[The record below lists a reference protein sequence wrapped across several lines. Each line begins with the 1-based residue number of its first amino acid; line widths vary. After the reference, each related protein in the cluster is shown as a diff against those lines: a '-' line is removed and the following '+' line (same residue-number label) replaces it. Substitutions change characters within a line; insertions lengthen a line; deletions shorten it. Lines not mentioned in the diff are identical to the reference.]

1 MLMLRNLVT
10 SLFEHEQIKTTLPKA
25 RDTARLA
32 EKIITMGKKGDN
44 GSYNRASSFLLKPLA
59 LTKLFETF
67 SQRYADRPG
76 GYTRIH
82 KFGNRPGDNAPHAIL
97 ELVDSPRDL
106 RWELTSRAIGWEI
119 LKDKLKNKKPEA
131 IINAG
136 AQQTLD
142 VVKVERDMQFNERG
156 ILRPKTRWALQ
167 KILKFRNKEA
177 ISDLSEKATEY
188 VDELLAT
195 PLAFRSIHEEML
207 ANNIHAQPPRRK
219 AGQKLF
225 KDTQPALVVAQGRLA
240 APNTSNTTSP
250 PKSHNKLKRRG
261 PVFSFENAL
270 TRDFQH
276 T

>member
-1 MLMLRNLVT
+1 LRNLVT

-32 EKIITMGKKGDN
+32 EKIITLGKKGGN
-44 GSYNRASSFLLKPLA
+44 GSYTRASAFLLKPTA
-59 LTKLFETF
+59 LTKLFQTF
-67 SQRYADRPG
+67 AQRYADRPG

-106 RWELTSRAIGWEI
+106 RWELTSRAVGWEI
-119 LKDKLKNKKPEA
+119 LKDKLKNKRPEA

-142 VVKVERDMQFNERG
+142 VVNVEKDMQFKERG
-156 ILRPKTRWALQ
+156 VLRPKTRWTLQ
-167 KILKFRNKEA
+167 KVLRFRAKGA
-177 ISDLSEKATEY
+177 ISDLSNKATEY

-195 PLAFRSIHEEML
+195 PLAFRTIHDEML
-207 ANNIHAQPPRRK
+207 AKDVHAHPPRRK
-219 AGQKLF
+219 AGHKLF
-225 KDTQPALVVAQGRLA
+225 GDTQSALVVSQGRLA
-240 APNTSNTTSP
+240 PNASNAAPP
-250 PKSHNKLKRRG
+250 PKSHKLRRG
-261 PVFSFENAL
+261 HVFSSENAL

>member
-1 MLMLRNLVT
+1 
-10 SLFEHEQIKTTLPKA
+10 
-25 RDTARLA
+25 
-32 EKIITMGKKGDN
+32 MGKKGDN

-67 SQRYADRPG
+67 AQRYADRPG

-119 LKDKLKNKKPEA
+119 LKDKLTKKKPEA

-142 VVKVERDMQFNERG
+142 VVKVEKDLQFNERG

-167 KILKFRNKEA
+167 KVLRFRDKEA

-188 VDELLAT
+188 VV
-195 PLAFRSIHEEML
+195 R
-207 ANNIHAQPPRRK
+207 Q
-219 AGQKLF
+219 
-225 KDTQPALVVAQGRLA
+225 
-240 APNTSNTTSP
+240 SP
-250 PKSHNKLKRRG
+250 PSPCIITFLVRLLIG
-261 PVFSFENAL
+261 IF
-270 TRDFQH
+270 
-276 T
+276 